1 MLTALLSLIGCQLL
15 GELIRDACH
24 LPIPGPVL
32 GMFLL
37 AAVLAFHDR
46 RRKPGVDDA
55 RAALEQTA
63 ETLIAH
69 MGLFFVP
76 AGVGIIA
83 EAGLL
88 RQQWLPI
95 LAALFGSTLLSIAVT
110 GLVMHRVTRSS
121 EQQQGAAAA
130 ISGQQAAGH
139 E

>member
-1 MLTALLSLIGCQLL
+1 MLTALLFLIGCQLI
-15 GELIRDACH
+15 GELIREACH

-37 AAVLAFHDR
+37 AAVLAFQDR
-46 RRKPGVDDA
+46 RRTRAADDT
-55 RAALEQTA
+55 RAALERTA

-95 LAALFGSTLLSIAVT
+95 VAALFGSTLLSIAVT
-110 GLVMHRVTRSS
+110 GLVMHWATRSEKQPS
-121 EQQQGAAAA
+121 ASSA
-130 ISGQQAAGH
+130 ISGQQGSRA
-139 E
+139 